1 MVFGGSPQVEADRY
15 LIPFPT
21 YDDYLDS
28 LVTPIDL
35 FYGRS
40 IFIARCVAQ
49 LGYRARGQVLTR
61 EEFAGRAAAARALD
75 NPPRQDQVTTS
86 SLLPLTQL
94 SVNVE
99 PLLLALSQ
107 REVANRRSIVNT
119 IIYLCVKKRTGEYVS
134 AYIDFN
140 QRLRQESWNAFFQEG
155 KPLRPKTSDLCYYNW
170 HTNFTSSTDSDNF
183 KVKCDQERGLLFN
196 CIWDGKMICVNP
208 NLKSPGPS
216 TTRTRIYSPN
226 YAILDIYDHKLR
238 RSY

>member
-15 LIPFPT
+15 LVPFPS

-61 EEFAGRAAAARALD
+61 EEFAVRAAAARALD
-75 NPPRQDQVTTS
+75 SPTSQEMTISSALTS
-86 SLLPLTQL
+86 SQL
-94 SVNVE
+94 SQSAE
-99 PLLLALSQ
+99 PLLVALAQ
-107 REVANRRSIVNT
+107 REVANRRNIVNT

-140 QRLRQESWNAFFQEG
+140 QRLRQESWHGFFHEG
-155 KPLRPKTSDLCYYNW
+155 KPLRPKTTDLCYYNW

-183 KVKCDQERGLLFN
+183 RVKCDQERGLLFGCN
-196 CIWDGKMICVNP
+196 WDGKIICVNP